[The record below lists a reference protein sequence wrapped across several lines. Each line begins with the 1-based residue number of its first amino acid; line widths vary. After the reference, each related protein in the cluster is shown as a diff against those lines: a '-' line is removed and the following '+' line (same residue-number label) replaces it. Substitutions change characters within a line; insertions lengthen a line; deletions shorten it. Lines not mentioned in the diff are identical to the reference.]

1 MEQAANTKQ
10 ANFSMS
16 ARERAVHKTT
26 VKEYAYNIS
35 AAVANAIL
43 VTLGMG
49 LLMQTIAGFVHF
61 QPLYMAGTL
70 AQDLLAPALGIAV
83 AVELRTTTLVMF
95 SSMIAAT
102 VGSNAVHFVT
112 ATKGVAA
119 VTATGQTAVQAAGTG
134 VFSTGQPVS
143 AVCAALIAAL
153 LGKYL
158 SGKTPLDM
166 VLVPF
171 AATMVGT
178 LAGLGLA
185 AVVTPALIAVSGF
198 IAKSMAVNPVLGS
211 VCISVVWALFLMT
224 PASSAAAIGTTAQ
237 FVGFTAMSWKQ
248 NTVGAN
254 IAQFVVTPKLQFPNL
269 IVNPLQLIPPVV
281 AAAVCAPLATVLFN
295 FRATYTVG
303 GLGLNSFIAPIYFWG
318 QGTGSFAT
326 YVVCGMALP
335 ALISVVG
342 FQIMKKMKLV
352 RDGEMHLTVL

>member
-1 MEQAANTKQ
+1 
-10 ANFSMS
+10 
-16 ARERAVHKTT
+16 
-26 VKEYAYNIS
+26 
-35 AAVANAIL
+35 
-43 VTLGMG
+43 
-49 LLMQTIAGFVHF
+49 
-61 QPLYMAGTL
+61 
-70 AQDLLAPALGIAV
+70 
-83 AVELRTTTLVMF
+83 
-95 SSMIAAT
+95 
-102 VGSNAVHFVT
+102 
-112 ATKGVAA
+112 
-119 VTATGQTAVQAAGTG
+119 
-134 VFSTGQPVS
+134 
-143 AVCAALIAAL
+143 
-153 LGKYL
+153 
-158 SGKTPLDM
+158 M

-224 PASSAAAIGTTAQ
+224 PASSAALALALMLDPVSSAAAAIGTTAQ

-269 IVNPLQLIPPVV
+269 IVNPLQLIPPIV

-318 QGTGSFAT
+318 QSTGSFVT